1 MTHDTIAHIA
11 TQTRKTV
18 FFGAGI
24 AAVVIVSIVLTAF
37 LFLRGG
43 EDKKDAT
50 DAVSGAKEE
59 RAKVNTSGDIAV
71 PPIVHERGLSLIFL
85 SDGYLSWDDFDAD
98 IQMTVDAMRAT
109 KPWSSYRRY
118 NVYRIFSKE
127 FDLCAVAVKDERKP
141 VLRCDPEKL
150 NAHLNRLSTGPFK
163 LIVLSRREF
172 QSWAN
177 VKRLEDSGIFFS
189 VPVSPKDPATR
200 AAYQVMFLHLLG
212 HAFGL
217 KDEEEHPIAKADSAA
232 LVPDGPNCA
241 PDKKT
246 AESWWGSFV
255 ADKLPGVGYHKG
267 CAGNPEYIKPTKTSL
282 MNLGEFSPDTSAD
295 YGPVSEAYLSKI
307 LQYCFMEKSSK
318 TSDDPDFFSQYPEFS
333 ACVSE

>member
-1 MTHDTIAHIA
+1 MCCMSA
-11 TQTRKTV
+11 QTRRFILLGFV
-18 FFGAGI
+18 GAAMLI
-24 AAVVIVSIVLTAF
+24 AAAALFF
-37 LFLRGG
+37 LVRGSG
-43 EDKKDAT
+43 SDAGDVPAASPAADDTKK
-50 DAVSGAKEE
+50 
-59 RAKVNTSGDIAV
+59 KVNAAADIAV

-85 SDGYLSWDDFDAD
+85 SDGYLSWDDFDTD

-109 KPWSSYRRY
+109 KPWSGYRRY

-141 VLRCDPEKL
+141 VLRCDPEKI

-163 LIVLSRREF
+163 LIVLSRRDF

-177 VKRLEDSGIFFS
+177 VKRLEDSGVFFS
-189 VPVSPKDPATR
+189 VPVSPKDVATR

-217 KDEEEHPIAKADSAA
+217 KDEEEHPIAKADSQA

-241 PDKKT
+241 PNKKT
-246 AESWWGSFV
+246 AEKWWGNFTEVSRDDN
-255 ADKLPGVGYHKG
+255 AVGYYKG
-267 CAGNPEYIKPTKTSL
+267 CAGNPEYIKPTKISL
-282 MNLGEFSPDTSAD
+282 MNLAEFSTTAAD

-307 LQYCFMEKSSK
+307 LQYCFIEKVSRIA
-318 TSDDPDFFSQYPEFS
+318 DDPDFFAQYPEFQ
-333 ACVSE
+333 ACVGE

>member
-1 MTHDTIAHIA
+1 M
-11 TQTRKTV
+11 
-18 FFGAGI
+18 
-24 AAVVIVSIVLTAF
+24 
-37 LFLRGG
+37 
-43 EDKKDAT
+43 
-50 DAVSGAKEE
+50 
-59 RAKVNTSGDIAV
+59 
-71 PPIVHERGLSLIFL
+71 
-85 SDGYLSWDDFDAD
+85 DDFDAD

-177 VKRLEDSGIFFS
+177 VKRLEDSGIFLAFLCR
-189 VPVSPKDPATR
+189 PKDPATR

-217 KDEEEHPIAKADSAA
+217 KDEEEHPIAKSGLRRARARRHPIARQTRRRRNLGGGVS
-232 LVPDGPNCA
+232 LR
-241 PDKKT
+241 
-246 AESWWGSFV
+246 
-255 ADKLPGVGYHKG
+255 DKLPGVGYHKG

-307 LQYCFMEKSSK
+307 LNTVLWKSRQN
-318 TSDDPDFFSQYPEFS
+318 FR
-333 ACVSE
+333 